1 MYHPPDKHV
10 AAATCY
16 LETRAPKRER
26 EREKKI
32 DSENG
37 DVSLGTGI
45 WRGLLTRSVQQHK
58 RLRPFRVS
66 RFSFLEKSGA
76 GEREK
81 QKRKGETKQAKQA
94 ARALTEEKHISLL
107 LLPPSLFFLPTDL
120 DSLDRPSPPPLP
132 HPSLTLPFSST
143 SPVGPHRRI
152 PYQTRFSLEGSG
164 SGTGPPL
171 WQTIAEGPS
180 SDPIPL
186 FVTPHTFLL
195 SYPSWSPSGRA
206 SPLDRATPFRS
217 LNTPASSPR

>member
-1 MYHPPDKHV
+1 MALALSGLVY
-10 AAATCY
+10 
-16 LETRAPKRER
+16 
-26 EREKKI
+26 
-32 DSENG
+32 S
-37 DVSLGTGI
+37 
-45 WRGLLTRSVQQHK
+45 RGLRSRVYSFSRRRESNTPRTGTRTHATGTRLPGVHNYRRLTHK
-58 RLRPFRVS
+58 N
-66 RFSFLEKSGA
+66 
-76 GEREK
+76 
-81 QKRKGETKQAKQA
+81 
-94 ARALTEEKHISLL
+94 AR
-107 LLPPSLFFLPTDL
+107 FLPTDL

>member
-1 MYHPPDKHV
+1 MRARKDHSPPGGGEFLPWV
-10 AAATCY
+10 ALALSGLVY
-16 LETRAPKRER
+16 
-26 EREKKI
+26 
-32 DSENG
+32 S
-37 DVSLGTGI
+37 
-45 WRGLLTRSVQQHK
+45 RGLRSRVYSFSRRRESNTPRTGTRTHATGTRLPGVHNYRRLTHK
-58 RLRPFRVS
+58 N
-66 RFSFLEKSGA
+66 
-76 GEREK
+76 
-81 QKRKGETKQAKQA
+81 
-94 ARALTEEKHISLL
+94 AR
-107 LLPPSLFFLPTDL
+107 FLPTDL